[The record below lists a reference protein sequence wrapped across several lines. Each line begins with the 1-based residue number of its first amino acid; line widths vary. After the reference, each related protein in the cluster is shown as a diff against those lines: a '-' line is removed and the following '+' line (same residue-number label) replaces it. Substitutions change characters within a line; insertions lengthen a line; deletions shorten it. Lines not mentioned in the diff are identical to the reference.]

1 MKAISFFVLCFVIAA
16 IFVGCQ
22 QTEPEAPVLIE
33 PEDGAVFDSLP
44 PTFVWS
50 GQSGQEYY
58 LMILKDSLWSSHALV
73 SNGVTDTSYSLSM
86 DDFLSADIGVYEWTV
101 GVKDS
106 LTGELIYPSPR
117 KFSIKEFIFPL
128 DLDTTYFPF
137 GMGYEWCFQTH
148 NWIND
153 LYDTTSVKVSDS
165 VWNSDTLLFK
175 LEGNLFFLGNTAK
188 IRRNRVELIDWGPV
202 PVIPDEDSIE
212 RTYSY
217 ADTSFTYGRT
227 IKYIGDSLK
236 VHSYF
241 CKYFG
246 WTQGLKG
253 TRDTTSIF
261 MRGIG
266 TVHQEGD
273 LYIYGEDWEDVSYN
287 LLWFYNGKDTVYKA
301 P

>member
-1 MKAISFFVLCFVIAA
+1 MKAIRFFVLCFVITA
-16 IFVGCQ
+16 IVAGCQ
-22 QTEPEAPVLIE
+22 QPEPEAPVLIE

-73 SNGVTDTSYSLSM
+73 SNCVTDTSYSLSM

-101 GVKDS
+101 GVMDS
-106 LTGELIYPSPR
+106 LTDTLIYPSPR
-117 KFSIKEFIFPL
+117 KFHIREFVFPL

-137 GMGYEWCFQTH
+137 GMGYEWCYETH
-148 NWIND
+148 DWINS
-153 LYDTTSVKVSDS
+153 LYDTTFVKVIDS
-165 VWNSDTLLFK
+165 FWDSDTLLFK
-175 LEGNLFFLGNTAK
+175 LEGSLFFLGETAK

-202 PVIPDEDSIE
+202 PVIPREDSTE
-212 RTYSY
+212 KSY
-217 ADTSFTYGRT
+217 NQGDTLISYGRK
-227 IKYIGDSLK
+227 ISYVDDSLE

-241 CKYFG
+241 RKYFG
-246 WTQGLKG
+246 WTQGLQG

-266 TVHQEGD
+266 AVYQEGD
-273 LYIYGEDWEDVSYN
+273 LYIYGDDWEDMSYT
-287 LLWFYNGKDTVYKA
+287 LLWIYNGKDTVYKA

>member
-1 MKAISFFVLCFVIAA
+1 MKILKIVLVSTLVLLF
-16 IFVGCQ
+16 FVGCQ
-22 QTEPEAPVLIE
+22 QSEPEAPVLVA

-50 GQSGQEYY
+50 GQVGQEYY

-101 GVKDS
+101 GVMDS
-106 LTGELIYPSPR
+106 LTDTLIYPSPR
-117 KFSIKEFIFPL
+117 KFHIREFVFPL
-128 DLDTTYFPF
+128 DLDTTFFPF
-137 GMGYEWCFQTH
+137 GMGYEWRYETH
-148 NWIND
+148 DWINS
-153 LYDTTSVKVSDS
+153 LYDTTSVKVIDS
-165 VWNSDTLLFK
+165 FWDSDTFLFK
-175 LEGNLFFLGNTAK
+175 LEGSLFFLGDIVK

-227 IKYIGDSLK
+227 ITYIGDSLK
-236 VHSYF
+236 IHSYF
-241 CKYFG
+241 RKYFG
-246 WTQGLKG
+246 WTEGLKG
-253 TRDTTSIF
+253 TRDTTSILI
-261 MRGIG
+261 RGIG
-266 TVHQEGD
+266 AVHQKGD
-273 LYIYGEDWEDVSYN
+273 LYIYGDDWEDMSYT